1 MGNSITGGLARLI
14 AANPRPV
21 CRAQANLDCDLHCA
35 SLRAG
40 EVRDA

>member
-14 AANPRPV
+14 AANLRQP
-21 CRAQANLDCDLHCA
+21 CRAQAILDCDLLGA
-35 SLRAG
+35 SWRAR